1 MIISVKIGYNSPIIF
16 RSKSDAWVFINNV
29 FNAAF
34 NADNPEN
41 MPIEV
46 EFKRE
51 EENEGTEL
59 RSDSSSETV

>member
-16 RSKSDAWVFINNV
+16 RNKSDAWAFISDV

-34 NADNPEN
+34 TADNPED

-46 EFKRE
+46 SFEM
-51 EENEGTEL
+51 EGIKDEAV
-59 RSDSSSETV
+59 RSDSSSKEV

>member
-1 MIISVKIGYNSPIIF
+1 MLVSVKIGYNSPIIF
-16 RSKSDAWVFINNV
+16 RSKSDAWVFMSDV

-34 NADNPEN
+34 TADNPED

-51 EENEGTEL
+51 VEKDENNA
-59 RSDSSSETV
+59 V

>member
-1 MIISVKIGYNSPIIF
+1 MIISIKIGYATPIRF
-16 RSKSDAWVFINNV
+16 KAASEAWKFLNDV

-34 NADNPEN
+34 TAENPED

-51 EENEGTEL
+51 VEEDEN
-59 RSDSSSETV
+59 DAV

>member
-16 RSKSDAWVFINNV
+16 RSKSDAWVFMSDV

-34 NADNPEN
+34 TANNPED

-46 EFKRE
+46 SFEM
-51 EENEGTEL
+51 EGVKDETV

>member
-16 RSKSDAWVFINNV
+16 RSKSDAWVFMSDV

-34 NADNPEN
+34 TAENPED

-46 EFKRE
+46 EFKKEVE
-51 EENEGTEL
+51 EDENNAL
-59 RSDSSSETV
+59 

>member
-1 MIISVKIGYNSPIIF
+1 MIISVKIGYNSPIFF
-16 RSKSDAWVFINNV
+16 RDKEDAWSFISDL

-34 NADNPEN
+34 DADNPED

-46 EFKRE
+46 SFEM
-51 EENEGTEL
+51 EGVKDETV

>member
-1 MIISVKIGYNSPIIF
+1 MIISVKIGYNSPIFF
-16 RSKSDAWVFINNV
+16 RSKSDAWVFMSDV

-34 NADNPEN
+34 TADNPED

-46 EFKRE
+46 NFEM
-51 EENEGTEL
+51 EGVKDEAV

>member
-16 RSKSDAWVFINNV
+16 RNKSDAWAFMSDV

-34 NADNPEN
+34 AAENPED

-51 EENEGTEL
+51 VEEDEAV
-59 RSDSSSETV
+59 RSDSSSETF

>member
-16 RSKSDAWVFINNV
+16 RSKSDAWVFMNDV

-34 NADNPEN
+34 TADNPED

-51 EENEGTEL
+51 VEEDENNA
-59 RSDSSSETV
+59 V

>member
-16 RSKSDAWVFINNV
+16 RSKSDAWVFMSDV

-34 NADNPEN
+34 TAENPED

-51 EENEGTEL
+51 VEEDEN
-59 RSDSSSETV
+59 DAV

>member
-1 MIISVKIGYNSPIIF
+1 MIISVKIGYNSPIFF
-16 RSKSDAWVFINNV
+16 RSKSDAWVFMSDV

-34 NADNPEN
+34 TADNPED

-46 EFKRE
+46 NFEM
-51 EENEGTEL
+51 EGIKDEAV

>member
-16 RSKSDAWVFINNV
+16 RSKSDAWVFMSDV

-34 NADNPEN
+34 TADNPED

-46 EFKRE
+46 EFKKE
-51 EENEGTEL
+51 VEENENNTL
-59 RSDSSSETV
+59 

>member
-1 MIISVKIGYNSPIIF
+1 MLVSVKIGYNSPIIF
-16 RSKSDAWVFINNV
+16 RSKSDAWVFMSDV

-34 NADNPEN
+34 TEDNPED

-51 EENEGTEL
+51 VEKDENNA
-59 RSDSSSETV
+59 V